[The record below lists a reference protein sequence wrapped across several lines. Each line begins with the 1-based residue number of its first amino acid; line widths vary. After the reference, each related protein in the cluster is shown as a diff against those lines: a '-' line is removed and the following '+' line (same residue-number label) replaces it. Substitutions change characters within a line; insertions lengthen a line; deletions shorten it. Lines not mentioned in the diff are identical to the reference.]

1 MRISGCANV
10 QVVYLQVSYFM
21 AVLHSQN
28 ELFIPGGTLLVML
41 INTDDKQRCN
51 GMMNTHHIILE
62 SST

>member
-28 ELFIPGGTLLVML
+28 ELFIPGGTLLVVL
-41 INTDDKQRCN
+41 INTDDRDV
-51 GMMNTHHIILE
+51 MA
-62 SST
+62 